1 MEDAVTVSEIMTR
14 DYLGVSESDPVDE
27 AVALMREEEVS
38 GVVVQR
44 GSEPVG
50 MLTAADALGLLTA
63 NGRAADTAVGEV
75 MSATVPSIDP
85 TAPVI
90 RAAGEMADEGIGSL
104 LVTDGDAIV
113 GVVSERDVV
122 QAMAT
127 LADHSAV
134 ADPREPAAATGA
146 GAVEAPESGSE
157 QLEDEY
163 ARTTTESDDSI
174 QSVCEIC
181 GALTPD
187 LHNFNG
193 KLICGDCREI

>member
-1 MEDAVTVSEIMTR
+1 MTVSEIMTR

-63 NGRAADTAVGEV
+63 DGRAADTTVGEV
-75 MSATVPSIDP
+75 MSATVPSVDP
-85 TAPVI
+85 AAPVI
-90 RAAGEMADEGIGSL
+90 RAAGEMADGGIGSL

-127 LADHSAV
+127 LADHAAV
-134 ADPREPAAATGA
+134 AEPTDPAATIGA
-146 GAVEAPESGSE
+146 AAVESSESGGE
-157 QLEDEY
+157 QHEDEY
-163 ARTTTESDDSI
+163 ARTTTESDESI